1 MATHILSL
9 PEMTWEIAF
18 VLLLILGA
26 LLAFLH
32 PRIPPDVTA
41 LALFVILLVSGVVPQ
56 QSVFGVLANPAPLT
70 VGAMFILSAA
80 LVKCGAIERLA
91 SLLNGLAGLHYSTVI
106 SLIVLGVGGLSAFIN
121 NTPVVVVLV
130 PVLISLAR
138 KMKLPASKFLIPLS
152 YAAVLG
158 GCCTLIG
165 TSTNLVVTGILQSRG
180 LPPLRM
186 FELAWIGLPMLAAG
200 VVYIALLGRHLLPT
214 RQPARITLA
223 EEDRREYITEVF
235 VQPGAAI
242 IGRTT
247 AAAGLTLARGIRVL
261 EIVRDDRSL
270 PLEHPAPPLAAGDR
284 LVLACRP
291 QGVTHA
297 RSIAGLD
304 LAVELKLGLGQIS
317 AHEGVLVE
325 GIVAPNSN
333 LIGRTLKELDF
344 WRRFHLV
351 VLAVNRHGRELRNGD
366 NDGRLRNGDILL
378 LMGTEQA
385 VENLRASE
393 DLLLVDRP
401 PLPAGRPASHL
412 RIVLASII
420 GVIASSSFGWLSI
433 EVAALLACTVVFL
446 TGCLRPRDGY
456 EAIEWNLLFLIYG
469 MLAVGVAM
477 EHTGTSAYVVDRLL
491 WLVNHFVPPEHK
503 AIVLLAAFYLL
514 ATVLTEILSNNA
526 VAALMT
532 PLALSLAAQLGVDP
546 RPFVIAVCIA
556 ASAAFATPIGYQT
569 NTYVYGVGGYRFGDF
584 LKFGLPLNALC
595 FLIAIYV
602 LPAVWPF

>member
-1 MATHILSL
+1 
-9 PEMTWEIAF
+9 MTWDIAF

-32 PRIPPDVTA
+32 EKISPDVTA
-41 LALFVILLVSGVVPQ
+41 LTLFVILLVSGIVPQ
-56 QSVFGVLANPAPLT
+56 AKVFGVLANPAPLT

-80 LVKCGAIERLA
+80 LVKCGAVDRLA
-91 SLLNGLAGLHYSTVI
+91 SLLKGMAGFHYFTVI

-152 YAAVLG
+152 YAAVIG

-180 LPPLRM
+180 QPPLRM
-186 FELAWIGLPMLAAG
+186 FELAWVGLPMLAVG
-200 VVYIALLGRHLLPT
+200 VVYIALFGRHLLPT
-214 RQPARITLA
+214 RQPAKITLA

-247 AAAGLTLARGIRVL
+247 AEAGLTLARGIRVL
-261 EIVRDDRSL
+261 EVVRDDSSL
-270 PLEHPAPPLAAGDR
+270 SLDNPAPALAAGDR

-304 LAVELKLGLGQIS
+304 LAAELKLGLGQIS

-325 GIVAPNSN
+325 GIVAPNSD
-333 LIGRTLKELDF
+333 LIGRTLKESGF

-351 VLAVNRHGRELRNGD
+351 VLAVHRHGRELRSGQD
-366 NDGRLRNGDILL
+366 RRLKNGDILL

-385 VENLRASE
+385 VESLRASE

-401 PLPAGRPASHL
+401 PLPAGRPPHHL

-420 GVIASSSFGWLSI
+420 GVILSSSFGWMSI
-433 EVAALLACTVVFL
+433 EVAALLACAVVFL
-446 TGCLRPRDGY
+446 TGCLKPRDGY

-477 EHTGTSAYVVDRLL
+477 EDTGTSAYVVDRLL
-491 WLVNHFVPPEHK
+491 WLVNQFVPPEHK

-514 ATVLTEILSNNA
+514 ATILTEILSNNA

-532 PLALSLAAQLGVDP
+532 PLALSLAVQLGVDP

-569 NTYVYGVGGYRFGDF
+569 NTYVYGVGGYRFSDF
-584 LKFGLPLNALC
+584 LKFGLPLNAMC
-595 FLIAIYV
+595 FLIALYV
-602 LPAVWPF
+602 IPAVWPF

>member
-1 MATHILSL
+1 
-9 PEMTWEIAF
+9 MTWDIAF

-32 PRIPPDVTA
+32 EKIPPDVTA
-41 LALFVILLVSGVVPQ
+41 LSLFVILLVSGVIPENK
-56 QSVFGVLANPAPLT
+56 VFGVLANPAPLT

-80 LVKCGAIERLA
+80 LVKCGAVDQLA
-91 SLLNGLAGLHYSTVI
+91 GLLKGLAGFHYTTVI
-106 SLIVLGVGGLSAFIN
+106 ALVVLGVGGLSAFIN

-138 KMKLPASKFLIPLS
+138 KMNLPASKFLIPLS

-165 TSTNLVVTGILQSRG
+165 TSTNLVVAGILQSRG

-186 FELAWIGLPMLAAG
+186 FELAWIGLPLLVAG
-200 VVYIALLGRHLLPT
+200 VLYIAGLGRHLLPN
-214 RQPARITLA
+214 RQPAKTTLQ

-235 VQPGAAI
+235 VQHDAAL

-247 AAAGLTLARGIRVL
+247 DEAGLTMTRGIRVL
-261 EIVRDDRSL
+261 EIVRDDRPL
-270 PLEHPAPPLAAGDR
+270 PLDNPAPTLAAGDR

-304 LAVELKLGLGQIS
+304 LVAELKLGLGQIS
-317 AHEGVLVE
+317 THEGVIVE

-333 LIGRTLKELDF
+333 LIGRTLKEAGF

-351 VLAVNRHGRELRNGD
+351 VLAVHRHGRELRGAV
-366 NDGRLRNGDILL
+366 DGHSLRNGDILL
-378 LMGTEQA
+378 LMGTERA
-385 VENLRASE
+385 VESLRASE
-393 DLLLVDRP
+393 DLLLVDRT
-401 PLPAGRPASHL
+401 PLPVARPKRHL
-412 RIVLASII
+412 RIVLGSIA
-420 GVIASSSFGWLSI
+420 GVILASSCGWMNI
-433 EVAALLACTVVFL
+433 EVAALLACVVVFL
-446 TGCLRPRDGY
+446 TGCLKPREGY

-477 EHTGTSAYVVDRLL
+477 EDTGTSTYVIDRLL
-491 WLVNHFVPPEHK
+491 WAVNAFVPAEHK
-503 AIVLLAAFYLL
+503 PLVLLAAFYLL

-569 NTYVYGVGGYRFGDF
+569 NTYVYGVGGYRFADF
-584 LKFGLPLNALC
+584 MKFGLPLNALC
-595 FLIAIYV
+595 FIIALVVI
-602 LPAVWPF
+602 PAVWPF

>member
-1 MATHILSL
+1 
-9 PEMTWEIAF
+9 MTWDIAF
-18 VLLLILGA
+18 VLLLIVGA
-26 LLAFLH
+26 LLCFLH
-32 PRIPPDVTA
+32 EKISPDVTA
-41 LALFVILLVSGVVPQ
+41 LSLFVILLVSGVVPQ
-56 QSVFGVLANPAPLT
+56 AKVFGVLANPAPLT

-80 LVKCGAIERLA
+80 LVKCGAIDRLA
-91 SLLNGLAGLHYSTVI
+91 ILLNGLAGFSYFTVI

-130 PVLISLAR
+130 PVIISLAR
-138 KMKLPASKFLIPLS
+138 KMKLPASRFLIPLS

-158 GCCTLIG
+158 GCCTLLG
-165 TSTNLVVTGILQSRG
+165 TSTNLLVTGILQSRG
-180 LPPLRM
+180 EPPLRM
-186 FELAWIGLPMLAAG
+186 FELAWIGLPMLAVGA
-200 VVYIALLGRHLLPT
+200 VYIGVFGRFLPK
-214 RQPARITLA
+214 RQPANITLA
-223 EEDRREYITEVF
+223 EEDRREYITEVY

-242 IGRTT
+242 IGRT
-247 AAAGLTLARGIRVL
+247 AAEAGLTLVRGIRVL
-261 EIVRDDRSL
+261 EIVRDETSL
-270 PLEHPAPPLAAGDR
+270 SLESPAPALAAGDR

-304 LAVELKLGLGQIS
+304 LAAELKLGLGQIS

-325 GIVAPNSN
+325 GIVAPNSD
-333 LIGRTLKELDF
+333 LIGRTFKESGF

-351 VLAVNRHGRELRNGD
+351 VLAVHRHGRELR
-366 NDGRLRNGDILL
+366 DGGAERRLKNGDILL

-385 VENLRASE
+385 VESLRASE

-401 PLPAGRPASHL
+401 ALPAGRPPWHL
-412 RIVLASII
+412 RIVLGCIA
-420 GVIASSSFGWLSI
+420 GVILTSSLGWMNI
-433 EVAALLACTVVFL
+433 EVAALLACALVFL
-446 TGCLRPRDGY
+446 TGCLKPRDGY

-477 EHTGTSAYVVDRLL
+477 EDTGTSVYVVDRLL
-491 WLVNHFVPPEHK
+491 WLVNQFVPPEHK
-503 AIVLLAAFYLL
+503 ALVMLAAFYLL
-514 ATVLTEILSNNA
+514 ASVLTEILSNNA

-532 PLALSLAAQLGVDP
+532 PLALSLAVQLGVDP

-584 LKFGLPLNALC
+584 MKFGLPLNLLC
-595 FLIAIYV
+595 FLVAIYV
-602 LPAVWPF
+602 IPAVWPF

>member
-1 MATHILSL
+1 
-9 PEMTWEIAF
+9 MTWDIAF
-18 VLLLILGA
+18 VLLLIVGA
-26 LLAFLH
+26 LLCFLH
-32 PRIPPDVTA
+32 DKLAPDVTA
-41 LALFVILLVSGVVPQ
+41 LSLFVILLVSGVVPQ
-56 QSVFGVLANPAPLT
+56 AKVFGVLANPAPLT

-80 LVKCGAIERLA
+80 LVKCGAIDRLA
-91 SLLNGLAGLHYSTVI
+91 ALLQRLAGFSYFTVI
-106 SLIVLGVGGLSAFIN
+106 TLIVLGVGGLSAFIN

-130 PVLISLAR
+130 PVIISLAR

-158 GCCTLIG
+158 GCCTLVG
-165 TSTNLVVTGILQSRG
+165 TSTNLLVTGILQSRG

-186 FELAWIGLPMLAAG
+186 FELAWVGLPMLAAG
-200 VVYIALLGRHLLPT
+200 AIYIGLLGRHLLPK
-214 RQPARITLA
+214 RQPATVALA

-235 VQPGAAI
+235 VQPGASI
-242 IGRTT
+242 IGRT
-247 AAAGLTLARGIRVL
+247 AHAAGLTLARGIRVL
-261 EIVRDDRSL
+261 EIVRDESSL
-270 PLEHPAPPLAAGDR
+270 SLENPAPTLEAGDR

-304 LAVELKLGLGQIS
+304 LAAELKLGLGQIS

-325 GIVAPNSN
+325 GIVAPNSD
-333 LIGRTLKELDF
+333 LIGRTFKEAGF

-351 VLAVNRHGRELRNGD
+351 VLALHRHGQELHGGGGEER
-366 NDGRLRNGDILL
+366 RLKNGDILL

-385 VENLRASE
+385 VESLRASE

-401 PLPAGRPASHL
+401 ALPAGRPPRHL
-412 RIVLASII
+412 RIVLGSIL
-420 GVIASSSFGWLSI
+420 GVIIVSSVGWMSI
-433 EVAALLACTVVFL
+433 EVAALLACAVVFL
-446 TGCLRPRDGY
+446 TGCLKPKEGY
-456 EAIEWNLLFLIYG
+456 DAIEWNLLFLIYG

-477 EHTGTSAYVVDRLL
+477 EDTGTSVYVVDRLL

-503 AIVLLAAFYLL
+503 AIVMLAAFYLL
-514 ATVLTEILSNNA
+514 ASVLTEILSNNA

-532 PLALSLAAQLGVDP
+532 PLALSLAVQLGVDP

-569 NTYVYGVGGYRFGDF
+569 NTYVYGVGGYRFSDF
-584 LKFGLPLNALC
+584 MKFGLPLNAIC
-595 FLIAIYV
+595 FVVAIYV
-602 LPAVWPF
+602 IPAVWPF

>member
-1 MATHILSL
+1 
-9 PEMTWEIAF
+9 MTWDIAF
-18 VLLLILGA
+18 VLLLIVGA
-26 LLAFLH
+26 LLCFLH
-32 PRIPPDVTA
+32 EKISPDVTA
-41 LALFVILLVSGVVPQ
+41 LSLFVILLVSGVVPQ
-56 QSVFGVLANPAPLT
+56 ARVFGVLANPAPLT

-80 LVKCGAIERLA
+80 LVKCGAIDRLA
-91 SLLNGLAGLHYSTVI
+91 ALLQGLAGFSYFTVI
-106 SLIVLGVGGLSAFIN
+106 TLIVLGVGGLSAFIN

-130 PVLISLAR
+130 PVIISLAR

-158 GCCTLIG
+158 GCCTLVG
-165 TSTNLVVTGILQSRG
+165 TSTNLLVTGILQSRG

-186 FELAWIGLPMLAAG
+186 FELAWVGLPMLAVGAAFIG
-200 VVYIALLGRHLLPT
+200 IFGRFLPK
-214 RQPARITLA
+214 RQPANITLA

-242 IGRTT
+242 IGRT
-247 AAAGLTLARGIRVL
+247 AADAGLTLARGIRVI
-261 EIVRDDRSL
+261 EIVRDDTSL
-270 PLEHPAPPLAAGDR
+270 SLEHPSPALAAGDR

-304 LAVELKLGLGQIS
+304 LAAELNLGLGQIS

-325 GIVAPNSN
+325 GIVAPNSD
-333 LIGRTLKELDF
+333 LIGRTPREAGF

-351 VLAVNRHGRELRNGD
+351 VLAVHRHGRELRAGS
-366 NDGRLRNGDILL
+366 GERRLKNGDILL

-385 VENLRASE
+385 VQSLRASE

-401 PLPAGRPASHL
+401 ALPAGRPPQHL
-412 RIVLASII
+412 RIVLGCIA
-420 GVIASSSFGWLSI
+420 GVILTSSFGLMNI
-433 EVAALLACTVVFL
+433 EVAALLACAVVFL
-446 TGCLRPRDGY
+446 TGCLKPRDGY
-456 EAIEWNLLFLIYG
+456 DAIEWNLLFLIYG

-477 EHTGTSAYVVDRLL
+477 EDTGTSVYVVDRLL
-491 WLVNHFVPPEHK
+491 WLVNQFVPPEHK
-503 AIVLLAAFYLL
+503 AIVMLAAFYLL
-514 ATVLTEILSNNA
+514 ASVLTEILSNNA

-532 PLALSLAAQLGVDP
+532 PLALSLAVQLGVDP

-569 NTYVYGVGGYRFGDF
+569 NTYVYGVGGYRFSDF
-584 LKFGLPLNALC
+584 MKFGLPLNVLC
-595 FLIAIYV
+595 FLVAIYV
-602 LPAVWPF
+602 IPAVWPF

>member
-1 MATHILSL
+1 
-9 PEMTWEIAF
+9 MTWEIAF
-18 VLLLILGA
+18 VLLLIVGA

-32 PRIPPDVTA
+32 EKIAPDVTA
-41 LALFVILLVSGVVPQ
+41 LSLFVILLVSGVVPQ
-56 QSVFGVLANPAPLT
+56 AKVFGVLANPAPLT

-80 LVKCGAIERLA
+80 LVKCGAIDRLA
-91 SLLNGLAGLHYSTVI
+91 GLLKGLAGFSYYTVI
-106 SLIVLGVGGLSAFIN
+106 SLVVLGVGGLSAFIN

-130 PVLISLAR
+130 PVIISLAR
-138 KMKLPASKFLIPLS
+138 RMKLPASKFLIPLS

-158 GCCTLIG
+158 GCCTLVG
-165 TSTNLVVTGILQSRG
+165 TSTNLLVTGILQSRG

-186 FELAWIGLPMLAAG
+186 FELAWVGLPMLAIGA
-200 VVYIALLGRHLLPT
+200 VYVAVLGRHLLPT
-214 RQPARITLA
+214 RQPAKITLA

-242 IGRTT
+242 IGRT
-247 AAAGLTLARGIRVL
+247 ADEARLTLARGIRVL
-261 EIVRDDRSL
+261 EIVRDETSL
-270 PLEHPAPPLAAGDR
+270 PLDNPAPQLAAGDR

-304 LAVELKLGLGQIS
+304 LAAELKLGLGQIS
-317 AHEGVLVE
+317 AHEGMLVE
-325 GIVAPNSN
+325 GIIAPNSN
-333 LIGRTLKELDF
+333 LIGRTFKETGF

-351 VLAVNRHGRELRNGD
+351 VLAVHRHGRELRAG
-366 NDGRLRNGDILL
+366 GERRLKNGDILL

-385 VENLRASE
+385 VESLRASE

-401 PLPAGRPASHL
+401 PLPAGRPAAHL
-412 RIVLASII
+412 RIVLGSIM
-420 GVIASSSFGWLSI
+420 GVIVASTFGWMNI
-433 EVAALLACTVVFL
+433 EVAALLACAVVFL
-446 TGCLRPRDGY
+446 TGCLKPRDGY

-477 EHTGTSAYVVDRLL
+477 EDTGTSTYVVDRLL
-491 WLVNHFVPPEHK
+491 WLVNQFVPPEHK
-503 AIVLLAAFYLL
+503 ALVLLAAFYLL
-514 ATVLTEILSNNA
+514 GSALTEILSNNA

-556 ASAAFATPIGYQT
+556 ASAAFSTPIGYQT
-569 NTYVYGVGGYRFGDF
+569 NTYVYGVGGYRFSDF
-584 LKFGLPLNALC
+584 LKFGLPLNVLC
-595 FLIAIYV
+595 FLVAIYV
-602 LPAVWPF
+602 IPAVWPF

>member
-1 MATHILSL
+1 
-9 PEMTWEIAF
+9 MTWDIAF

-32 PRIPPDVTA
+32 EKIPPDVTA
-41 LALFVILLVSGVVPQ
+41 LSLFVILLVSGVVPQ
-56 QSVFGVLANPAPLT
+56 AKVFGVLANPAPLT

-80 LVKCGAIERLA
+80 LVKCGAIDRLA
-91 SLLNGLAGLHYSTVI
+91 TLLNGLAGFSYFTVI
-106 SLIVLGVGGLSAFIN
+106 TLIVLGVGGLSAFIN

-180 LPPLRM
+180 QPPLRM
-186 FELAWIGLPMLAAG
+186 FELAWVGLPLLAVGA
-200 VVYIALLGRHLLPT
+200 VYIGIAGRHLLPT
-214 RQPARITLA
+214 RQPATTPLA

-235 VQPGAAI
+235 VQPGSPP
-242 IGRTT
+242 IGRSFEE
-247 AAAGLTLARGIRVL
+247 AGLTLARGIRVL
-261 EIVRDDRSL
+261 ELIRNETSL
-270 PLEHPAPPLAAGDR
+270 SLRRADLRLAAGDR

-291 QGVTHA
+291 KGITHT
-297 RSIAGLD
+297 RSIDGID
-304 LAVELKLGLGQIS
+304 LTTELKLGLGQIT

-325 GIVAPNSN
+325 GVIGPNSN
-333 LIGRTLKELDF
+333 LVGQTVRESDF
-344 WRRFHLV
+344 RRRFHVV
-351 VLAVNRHGRELRNGD
+351 VLALHRHGKKMDREFDQR
-366 NDGRLRNGDILL
+366 RLQNGDILL
-378 LMGTEQA
+378 MMGTEQA

-401 PLPAGRPASHL
+401 SVPARRSSRHL
-412 RIVLASII
+412 TIVLAAILGVI
-420 GVIASSSFGWLSI
+420 GVSSFGWMNI
-433 EVAALLACTVVFL
+433 EVAALLACAVVFL
-446 TGCLRPRDGY
+446 TGCLKPRDGY
-456 EAIEWNLLFLIYG
+456 DAIEWNLLFLIYG

-477 EHTGTSAYVVDRLL
+477 EDTGTSAYVVDRLL
-491 WLVNHFVPPEHK
+491 WLVNQFVPPEHK
-503 AIVLLAAFYLL
+503 PIVLLAAFYLL
-514 ATVLTEILSNNA
+514 ASILTEILSNNA

-532 PLALSLAAQLGVDP
+532 PLALALAVQLGVDP
-546 RPFVIAVCIA
+546 RPFVITVCIA

-569 NTYVYGVGGYRFGDF
+569 NTYVYGVGGYRFADF

-595 FLIAIYV
+595 FVISLYV
-602 LPAVWPF
+602 IPAVWPF

>member
-1 MATHILSL
+1 M
-9 PEMTWEIAF
+9 MTWDIAF

-32 PRIPPDVTA
+32 ARISPDVTA

-56 QSVFGVLANPAPLT
+56 DKVFGVLANPAPLT

-91 SLLNGLAGLHYSTVI
+91 TLLKGLAGLHYFTVI
-106 SLIVLGVGGLSAFIN
+106 ALIVLAVGGLSAFIN

-138 KMKLPASKFLIPLS
+138 RMKLPASKFLIPLS

-186 FELAWIGLPMLAAG
+186 FELSWMGLPMLAAG

-214 RQPARITLA
+214 RQPSRITLA

-242 IGRTT
+242 IGRTA

-261 EIVRDDRSL
+261 EIVRDDSSL
-270 PLEHPAPPLAAGDR
+270 PLENPAPPLAAGDR

-304 LAVELKLGLGQIS
+304 LAAELKLGLGQIS
-317 AHEGVLVE
+317 AHEGMLVE
-325 GIVAPNSN
+325 GIVAPNSD
-333 LIGRTLKELDF
+333 LIGRTLRESNF

-351 VLAVNRHGRELRNGD
+351 VLAVNRHGRELRSGGD
-366 NDGRLRNGDILL
+366 EGRLKNGDILL

-393 DLLLVDRP
+393 ELLLVDRP
-401 PLPAGRPASHL
+401 PLPAGRPPSHL
-412 RIVLASII
+412 HIVLASIV

-477 EHTGTSAYVVDRLL
+477 EHTGTSAYLVDRLL
-491 WLVNHFVPPEHK
+491 WLVNQFVPPEHK
-503 AIVLLAAFYLL
+503 AIILLAAFYLL
-514 ATVLTEILSNNA
+514 AAVLTEILSNNA

-532 PLALSLAAQLGVDP
+532 PLALSLATQLGVDS

-584 LKFGLPLNALC
+584 LKFGVPLNALC

-602 LPAVWPF
+602 IPAVWPF